1 MTPADGDTPSGRHRR
16 PRRQPRDGRVR
27 TALPVVATAGLLLLC
42 SGAAARP
49 ESEPLPSDQASRW
62 NLTDSRPPGT
72 APTDVASLTEI
83 PAGLDPLGEDS
94 GAAGD
99 DDTDATTAPGEET
112 GGDGSAGSGSDD
124 GSGPA
129 GTVITGGR
137 GVPDRVLDAYRQAA
151 GRVEREL
158 PGCHLP
164 WELLAAIG
172 KIESGHAAGR
182 PMTDDG
188 TVTRPILGPVLDGRD
203 GRALIRD
210 SDDGV
215 FDGDATLDRAVGP
228 MQFIPTTW
236 RTSGRDGSGDGRRD
250 PQNIHDATLAA
261 GGYLCAHGRDVS
273 RPDQLRAAIFSYN
286 PSASYVNAV
295 LTWMTAYREKGATA
309 LPGEPAQAGAPE
321 PTIPEPTAP
330 EPAGEPLAPA
340 GPTGPAEPTTPAGP
354 TEPAE
359 PPIPV
364 GPGTPPAGEP
374 STGSPAPAGPT
385 GPATPGPTL
394 PAGEEKRARVEVI
407 PAEPSPGGGGQ
418 AGEDPVSAALRDLGL
433 SVDDL
438 AAVPVELDGAT
449 TGFEALDLTAARRP
463 APTGP
468 LRVVATATT
477 EASRPITRSE
487 LTIPAEP
494 GRPAPASPGTP
505 GAAPGSTGAAPGST
519 GTAPGGTG
527 TPAVENE
534 PVLLARLAG
543 GDLAAA
549 GLPGGRFV
557 LTLETHA
564 GSGRVYT
571 VRLLISQVDAK
582 AFAARPAPTST
593 APAGTAATGH
603 PASPKPPAAAPG
615 PSTRSPAGTPGTPVR
630 PATPPAATPPAATVP
645 AATVPAP
652 ATPTTSTPTAVGSGP
667 ATTTAPGTVGP
678 TAAGARSAAP

>member
-1 MTPADGDTPSGRHRR
+1 M
-16 PRRQPRDGRVR
+16 
-27 TALPVVATAGLLLLC
+27 VATAGLLLLC

-49 ESEPLPSDQASRW
+49 EPLPPDRAGRW
-62 NLTDSRPPGT
+62 DLADSRPPGT
-72 APTDVASLTEI
+72 APTDAASLTEI
-83 PAGLDPLGEDS
+83 PAGVDPLGLDPLGEEP
-94 GAAGD
+94 GAADEDGS
-99 DDTDATTAPGEET
+99 DATAPAGDETAGNGST
-112 GGDGSAGSGSDD
+112 GKDGTGSDD
-124 GSGPA
+124 GPGSA

-137 GVPDRVLDAYRQAA
+137 GIPDRVLDAYRQAA
-151 GRVEREL
+151 GRVEQEL

-182 PMTDDG
+182 PMAADG

-203 GRALIRD
+203 GRALIPD

-273 RPDQLRAAIFSYN
+273 RPDQLRAAIFAYN

-295 LTWMTAYREKGATA
+295 LTWMTAYQEDGATA
-309 LPGEPAQAGAPE
+309 LPGEPAQAGDPAPTAPE
-321 PTIPEPTAP
+321 PPVPELTAP
-330 EPAGEPLAPA
+330 EPAGEPLVPVGPGTPSSGGPSTGSPTPA
-340 GPTGPAEPTTPAGP
+340 GPTGPAA
-354 TEPAE
+354 
-359 PPIPV
+359 
-364 GPGTPPAGEP
+364 
-374 STGSPAPAGPT
+374 
-385 GPATPGPTL
+385 PGPTL
-394 PAGEEKRARVEVI
+394 PAGEEKRPRVEVI
-407 PAEPSPGGGGQ
+407 PAEPAPGGGGQ
-418 AGEDPVSAALRDLGL
+418 AGEDPGAAALRGLGL
-433 SVDDL
+433 SVGDL

-449 TGFEALDLTAARRP
+449 AGFEALDLTAARRP
-463 APTGP
+463 APAGP

-477 EASRPITRSE
+477 EAGRPITRSE

-494 GRPAPASPGTP
+494 GRPAPASPDT
-505 GAAPGSTGAAPGST
+505 A

-534 PVLLARLAG
+534 PILLARLSG

-557 LTLETHA
+557 LALEAHA

-571 VRLLISQVDAK
+571 VRLLIGQLDAK
-582 AFAARPAPTST
+582 AFAARPVPTST
-593 APAGTAATGH
+593 ASTGH
-603 PASPKPPAAAPG
+603 PASPEPPAAAPG
-615 PSTRSPAGTPGTPVR
+615 ASTGTPGTPVQ
-630 PATPPAATPPAATVP
+630 PATPPAVTPSAAKPPAATVP
-645 AATVPAP
+645 PP
-652 ATPTTSTPTAVGSGP
+652 ATPTTSTPTTSTPAAVGSGP
-667 ATTTAPGTVGP
+667 ATTTAPGTGGP
-678 TAAGARSAAP
+678 TAAGARSTAP

>member
-1 MTPADGDTPSGRHRR
+1 MI
-16 PRRQPRDGRVR
+16 
-27 TALPVVATAGLLLLC
+27 ATAGLLLLC

-62 NLTDSRPPGT
+62 NLADSRPPGT

-83 PAGLDPLGEDS
+83 PASLDPLGEDS
-94 GAAGD
+94 GAPGD
-99 DDTDATTAPGEET
+99 DDTDATTAPGDET

-182 PMTDDG
+182 PMADDG

-309 LPGEPAQAGAPE
+309 LPGEPAQAGDPE
-321 PTIPEPTAP
+321 PAIPELTAP
-330 EPAGEPLAPA
+330 EPAGDPLV
-340 GPTGPAEPTTPAGP
+340 PAEPTTPAEP
-354 TEPAE
+354 TA
-359 PPIPV
+359 
-364 GPGTPPAGEP
+364 
-374 STGSPAPAGPT
+374 
-385 GPATPGPTL
+385 
-394 PAGEEKRARVEVI
+394 
-407 PAEPSPGGGGQ
+407 PAEPSPPAPSEPPAGPGPSLPAGGDGGPRVEVAPEERQPGGGGEV
-418 AGEDPVSAALRDLGL
+418 GEEPVSAALRDLGIA
-433 SVDDL
+433 VTDL
-438 AAVPVELDGAT
+438 AVTPVELDGAAA
-449 TGFEALDLTAARRP
+449 GFEALDLTSARRP
-463 APTGP
+463 APAGP
-468 LRVVATATT
+468 LRVAATAAT
-477 EASRPITRSE
+477 EAGRPIARSE
-487 LTIPAEP
+487 ITIPAEP
-494 GRPAPASPGTP
+494 DRPAQAASG
-505 GAAPGSTGAAPGST
+505 GTGAASGAAGTTPGEEKPT
-519 GTAPGGTG
+519 
-527 TPAVENE
+527 
-534 PVLLARLAG
+534 LLARLAG

-549 GLPGGRFV
+549 GLPAGRFV
-557 LTLETHA
+557 LTLEAHA
-564 GSGRVYT
+564 ESGRVYT
-571 VRLLISQVDAK
+571 VRLLVSQVNVK
-582 AFAARPAPTST
+582 AFVARPA
-593 APAGTAATGH
+593 ATGTPPTGH
-603 PASPKPPAAAPG
+603 APSPKPPASAPG
-615 PSTRSPAGTPGTPVR
+615 PSTGSPAGTPRTPVR
-630 PATPPAATPPAATVP
+630 PATPPAASPPAASTPATSKPATSSP
-645 AATVPAP
+645 AASQPATSQPATTAPAAVGSDP
-652 ATPTTSTPTAVGSGP
+652 ATPTATRTGGP
-667 ATTTAPGTVGP
+667 A
-678 TAAGARSAAP
+678 SAAP